1 MANTDV
7 RYEIMK
13 SGLKN
18 YQVATMLGVTE
29 TTFSRWLR
37 TELPTEKKQQIL
49 TAINENCEKSGIT
62 TDRPNWNSLIK
73 RVKKDAKTNNIRPV
87 FDEVSRMSRN
97 AEEGLKKA
105 AVQHTADT
113 EKRTAKAKK
122 DTVAVVTQSD
132 EKQSTVV
139 KPFKKPASDY
149 YRLDLVKR
157 QTVVK
162 EKGKGNRVM
171 IKDVDTDYR
180 EYLDSVRGTMS
191 ITAYIQA
198 LLDKDMKANKK

>member
-1 MANTDV
+1 MAS
-7 RYEIMK
+7 K
-13 SGLKN
+13 
-18 YQVATMLGVTE
+18 
-29 TTFSRWLR
+29 
-37 TELPTEKKQQIL
+37 
-49 TAINENCEKSGIT
+49 
-62 TDRPNWNSLIK
+62 
-73 RVKKDAKTNNIRPV
+73 
-87 FDEVSRMSRN
+87 
-97 AEEGLKKA
+97 EGLKKA

-171 IKDVDTDYR
+171 IEDVDTDYR